1 MLSTEAEHT
10 ALQGQTGHSA
20 SDQRKFLYLAGVH
33 VTHSIAPPMH
43 NYIASSLS
51 LPWQFISQECPTI
64 DDVLT
69 IFRAATFAGGV
80 VTMPYKKSIMP
91 LLDELDPLA
100 ITIGACNNVY
110 LTPEGRLR
118 GTNTDWQG
126 IKGCLLFGAK
136 GKGPEAIGRAAL
148 IIGAGGAS
156 RAAVYALFTELGCG
170 DIYIVNRDA
179 QEVADL
185 LEDTKAYASSPS
197 SRKPQLIHVTSVA
210 QAEALEAPFYVVG
223 TVPDFEAKT
232 EEEITARDM
241 LTTFLK
247 KKKKGVLL
255 DMCFKPRNTRI
266 LQLGR
271 NNGWTDF
278 AGGCF
283 VYIRRGRVDC
293 RKHFLK
299 ARYTPPNTGGCKI
312 HQAAA
317 QDFQGIEIFYEDLE
331 YLARE
336 QSGLSAADSP
346 SSTSLIQA
354 AHTTKQLCDER
365 KLVIIGLQPFLHYEG
380 LRDRKAHAQRIEKL
394 SLWFEI
400 VKALGADI
408 IQIPGNFLPEDE
420 ITGDLNVVVEDLRQV
435 ADLGAKQSPV
445 VRFAYE
451 NLCWSTYFD
460 TWEKAF
466 DLVRRVDRENF
477 GMCLDTFNIAG
488 RVYADPTMPDG
499 KSPNADLNLR
509 RSLEEMV
516 KVVDVKKVFYIQ
528 IVDAEKMR
536 YPLVAG
542 HAFHEEGQP
551 ARMSWSRNARLFAGE
566 GGYLPVMDVSKAI
579 ITGLGYTGWI
589 SMELFSRSMSEPGVE
604 VPAAHARRAAAAWKF
619 VKRYIN
625 SW

>member
-10 ALQGQTGHSA
+10 ALQGETGHSA
-20 SDQRKFLYLAGVH
+20 GDQRKFLYLAGVH

-51 LPWQFISQECPTI
+51 LPWQFISQECPTV

-136 GKGPEAIGRAAL
+136 GKGPKAIGRAAL

-156 RAAVYALFTELGCG
+156 RAAVYALFAELGCG

-232 EEEITARDM
+232 EEEITAREM

-271 NNGWTDF
+271 NNGYHL
-278 AGGCF
+278 C
-283 VYIRRGRVDC
+283 
-293 RKHFLK
+293 HFSSQICHL
-299 ARYTPPNTGGCKI
+299 AHLYWHVAH

-346 SSTSLIQA
+346 SSASLIQA

-420 ITGDLNVVVEDLRQV
+420 TTGDLNVVVEDLRQV

-589 SMELFSRSMSEPGVE
+589 SMELFSRSMSEPGIE

-619 VKRYIN
+619 VKGYIN